1 MSALSRIEGLLKD
14 VVERPVWLLSANRI
28 HPVDIAQALATE
40 MEQNILVLDGERTAP
55 DRYEVHLHPEN
66 LSHFER
72 AKEGLE
78 TELVAYLREV
88 AAERRWRFAVDIA
101 VKMRPSSQVKAGEV
115 KAYSRF
121 SELLRD
127 RKIENVAGQ
136 TAAVSLEEIQR
147 LAYVA
152 ARLTVSGPGPNKGR
166 SFQLSQSPFRIGRSP
181 DADAQV
187 EDLRLSRQHAEISFD
202 SRGSFWIRDL
212 GSTNGTFVNGQP
224 IDGQTA
230 VRQGDRISLGGLEF
244 KLATR

>member
-88 AAERRWRFAVDIA
+88 AAEKRWRFAVDTA
-101 VKMRPSSQVKAGEV
+101 VKMRPSSRVKAGEV

-152 ARLTVSGPGPNKGR
+152 ARLTVAGPGPNKGR

-212 GSTNGTFVNGQP
+212 GSTNGTYVNGQP

>member
-88 AAERRWRFAVDIA
+88 AAEKRWRFAVDTA
-101 VKMRPSSQVKAGEV
+101 VKMRPSSRVKAGEV

-152 ARLTVSGPGPNKGR
+152 ARLTVAGPGPNKGR